1 MIKFIENLVIKIKD
15 VSNNRLIVELKF
27 IIIKINVLI

>member
-1 MIKFIENLVIKIKD
+1 MIIFIESLIIKTKN
-15 VSNNRLIVELKF
+15 VLNNRLIVKTKF

>member
-1 MIKFIENLVIKIKD
+1 MFIESFVIKIKN
-15 VSNNRLIVELKF
+15 VLNNHLIVEIEF